1 MAQHDDQKDN
11 KRKVDAEAQVG
22 VGLKNKLPR
31 RSQRQSASSA
41 CAKTEEESGVDVKP
55 GVDTSTQFKLE
66 QEASVKGEQNFTV
79 QQNPPSEPT
88 AESFILKLECYKPA
102 NPNGATVAERSKPT
116 RVNNGQRI
124 LTICSND
131 SLEGFLTR
139 LGPKVQK
146 DIGGIPADWM
156 IQLKSSGSDSEYFKE
171 FTLLEIDG
179 ESEEEE
185 AHSQWL

>member
-55 GVDTSTQFKLE
+55 GVDT
-66 QEASVKGEQNFTV
+66 
-79 QQNPPSEPT
+79 T

-102 NPNGATVAERSKPT
+102 NPNSATVAERSKPT

-124 LTICSND
+124 LTICYND